1 VTVIAGHPRT
11 PAQDKESGMPV
22 GWVGV
27 RRVDGYL
34 KTRRVVLR
42 DDRPDERASLI
53 FETG

>member
-11 PAQDKESGMPV
+11 PAQDKESGGLDGRAARRRLPQ
-22 GWVGV
+22 G
-27 RRVDGYL
+27 RRVL
-34 KTRRVVLR
+34 LR